1 MKTKKRKNKKKRNT
15 RKKKDL
21 DFTLL
26 KELLPDQVKECKI
39 IEQNNNETITEEL
52 LKFNTYFGDKKMT
65 QRTSHKIINPD
76 VIVNQTIDGPFN
88 DSKLTITLDEN
99 DDSTQITLDGE
110 CKIPLKYALLS
121 PVIKKKYKGFCIA
134 MLYKINNK
142 YNVE

>member
-1 MKTKKRKNKKKRNT
+1 MNIPM
-15 RKKKDL
+15 KKDKL
-21 DFTLL
+21 FKVLTNFTLL

-39 IEQNNNETITEEL
+39 IQQNNNETITEEL
-52 LKFNTYFGDKKMT
+52 LKFNTYFGDKKIT
-65 QRTSHKIINPD
+65 QRTSHKIINHD

-99 DDSTQITLDGE
+99 DTITKVTLDGE
-110 CKIPLKYALLS
+110 CKIPLKFALLS

-142 YNVE
+142 YNTE